1 MPGPLAPFDDA
12 VVAAV
17 ADEHGLAADRLRE
30 LLVAHQA
37 LFRDRDARTVED
49 MIYEWR
55 TGLPGDPLVARTD
68 AAVYL
73 DAPAYVWEDLLSW
86 LDLAPGDEAAAAL
99 RAVHARQFAA
109 DREGTVEGAIVVAR
123 E

>member
-1 MPGPLAPFDDA
+1 MVGPLAPFDDDI
-12 VVAAV
+12 VAAV
-17 ADEHGLAADRLRE
+17 AAEHGVGADRLRE
-30 LLVAHQA
+30 LLVAHQG

-55 TGLPGDPLVARTD
+55 TSLPGDPLVARTD

-86 LDLAPGDEAAAAL
+86 LDLDPGDDAAAAL

-109 DREGTVEGAIVVAR
+109 DREKPVDGAVVVAR